1 MNLAPT
7 SPQPPATLAQRQP
20 IIAIDGPSG
29 VGKSTLSKLLAS
41 ELGFSNLDT
50 GAMYRAVALAA
61 ARRGID
67 PDDAAALGR
76 LADTVAIDFVRK
88 PGSERVLLDGEDVS
102 AAIRTP
108 EISLLTSQVSACQA
122 VREALVRKQR
132 ALCARGG
139 FVLEGRDIGTVV
151 FPDAEIKFFL
161 VASAAER
168 GRRRFLELQ
177 AKGAA
182 VELAKTVAEVEA
194 RDSADCNRTHS
205 PLCRAADAVEIDT
218 TARGVDQ
225 VLAEM
230 LRIISLRSDQR
241 VPSGND

>member
-1 MNLAPT
+1 MKAPL
-7 SPQPPATLAQRQP
+7 QPHVPMTMRQP
-20 IIAIDGPSG
+20 IVAIDGPSG

-41 ELGFSNLDT
+41 ELGFVNLDT
-50 GAMYRAVALAA
+50 GAMYRAVALAV
-61 ARRGID
+61 ARRGLD
-67 PDDAAALGR
+67 PDDAAALGH
-76 LADTVAIDFVRK
+76 LADALDIEFVRTT
-88 PGSERVLLDGEDVS
+88 GGERVLLDGEDVS

-108 EISLLTSQVSACQA
+108 EISLLTSRISACPG

-132 ALCARGG
+132 ELCAPGG

-151 FPDAEIKFFL
+151 FPDAEVKFFL

-177 AKGAA
+177 AKGVA
-182 VELAKTVAEVEA
+182 VDLAKTVAEVEA
-194 RDSADCNRTHS
+194 RDNNDSSRTHS

-218 TARGVDQ
+218 TERGIDQ

-230 LRIISLRSDQR
+230 LRIVHLRQLATS
-241 VPSGND
+241 PGEE